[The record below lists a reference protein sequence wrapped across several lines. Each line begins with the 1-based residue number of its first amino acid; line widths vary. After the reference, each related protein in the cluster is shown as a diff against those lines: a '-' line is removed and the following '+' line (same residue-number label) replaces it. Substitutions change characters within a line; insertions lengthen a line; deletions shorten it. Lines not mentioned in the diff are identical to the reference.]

1 MLINNFYHLVGLL
14 LKGMYEVWGEGCNDG
29 ELKASVES
37 YPEELKMPYLA
48 EDTTFKIVVD
58 RFGKVLTFA
67 EQNDRIQSVSYLPFL
82 VHESFLNMDL
92 YLLFKFVC
100 ALS

>member
-1 MLINNFYHLVGLL
+1 
-14 LKGMYEVWGEGCNDG
+14 MYEVWGEGCNDD

-37 YPEELKMPYLA
+37 YPEELKEPYLA

-67 EQNDRIQSVSYLPFL
+67 EQTDRIQSVSYLPFK
-82 VHESFLNMDL
+82 VQESFLNL
-92 YLLFKFVC
+92 G
-100 ALS
+100 LSCLGLSVL